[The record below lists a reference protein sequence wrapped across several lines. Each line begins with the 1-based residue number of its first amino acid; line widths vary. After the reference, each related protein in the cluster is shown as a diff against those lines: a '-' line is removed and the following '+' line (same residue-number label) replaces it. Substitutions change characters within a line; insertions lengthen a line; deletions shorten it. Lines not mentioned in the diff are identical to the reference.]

1 MRRMLGWTSAALL
14 GSAGFVQ
21 AQPGMI
27 GTYQPPV
34 ISPVPQVSP
43 FVNMIGSRQPA
54 AVYFGQVQPQIAA
67 QGNFQQINQSLQY
80 LQGGGGGVMAGAGNA
95 LPATGTVLQ
104 TGHPVSYLN
113 TGSYFPLFNRSL
125 AGARGFGGTGPG
137 GTAQPFNNFAN
148 TGFGGPFAQTLGS
161 AFPAGAGTPFPMLNS
176 AFPLNQT
183 NPNNPLGAQQP
194 VRSAPID
201 TTTPD
206 FDLDRR

>member
-1 MRRMLGWTSAALL
+1 MRRLLGWTAAALI
-14 GSAGFVQ
+14 GSASLVQ

-34 ISPVPQVSP
+34 ISPIPQVSP

-80 LQGGGGGVMAGAGNA
+80 LQGGGITAGAANS
-95 LPATGTVLQ
+95 LPATGTMLQ
-104 TGHPVSYLN
+104 TGHPVSYMN
-113 TGSYFPLFNRSL
+113 TGTYFPLFNR
-125 AGARGFGGTGPG
+125 AGGFGGQRGFGAGPG
-137 GTAQPFNNFAN
+137 GTAQPFNNFNN
-148 TGFGGPFAQTLGS
+148 TGFGGPFSQTLGS
-161 AFPAGAGTPFPMLNS
+161 AFPAGAGTPFPMMNS
-176 AFPLNQT
+176 AFPLNT
-183 NPNNPLGAQQP
+183 VNPNNPLAPQQP
-194 VRSAPID
+194 VRQSPID